1 MKTDFDLAEAMWMM
15 LIVIV
20 FGIVLYLITSG

>member
-15 LIVIV
+15 LIVVV